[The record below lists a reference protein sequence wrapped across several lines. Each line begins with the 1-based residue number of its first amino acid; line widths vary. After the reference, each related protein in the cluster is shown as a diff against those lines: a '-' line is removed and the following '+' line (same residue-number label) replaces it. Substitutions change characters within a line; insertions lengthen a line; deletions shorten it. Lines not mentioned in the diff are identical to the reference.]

1 VGANVVS
8 LVETDTMRPFN
19 GNHDLVEY
27 LENHLHYYSSYG
39 PSTMNDT
46 WGCALLSAFPI
57 GSTLC
62 FFVNRLVRDDTINL
76 PSPEGEVAC
85 LIDAT
90 LDVQGKLV
98 DVISVHFGNTQHF
111 WDR

>member
-1 VGANVVS
+1 MIHGDVRYSVLFR
-8 LVETDTMRPFN
+8 LVESPQAFFN
-19 GNHDLVEY
+19 FN
-27 LENHLHYYSSYG
+27 
-39 PSTMNDT
+39 
-46 WGCALLSAFPI
+46 
-57 GSTLC
+57 
-62 FFVNRLVRDDTINL
+62 LVRDDVINL

-90 LDVQGKLV
+90 LDVQGTLV